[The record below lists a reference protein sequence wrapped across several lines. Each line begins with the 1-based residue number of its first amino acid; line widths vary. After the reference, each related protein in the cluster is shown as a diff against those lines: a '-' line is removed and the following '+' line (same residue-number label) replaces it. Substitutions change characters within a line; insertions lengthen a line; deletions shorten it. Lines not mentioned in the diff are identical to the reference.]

1 MISSDTI
8 SQLYSS
14 SSNDYKSG
22 QSINQNRSAANS
34 MDKENSQLSGLR
46 AVADQFEA
54 IFLENLL
61 RQARK
66 SKLINEL
73 FDSKADDNFQQMF
86 DEELAKSSSK
96 LVDIGI
102 ADAIVRQMAKT
113 RVEK

>member
-8 SQLYSS
+8 SQLYFSS
-14 SSNDYKSG
+14 FNDYKSG
-22 QSINQNRSAANS
+22 QSVTKTDPHLI
-34 MDKENSQLSGLR
+34 LR
-46 AVADQFEA
+46 IMRIVSFQSCVPADQFEA

-61 RQARK
+61 RQG
-66 SKLINEL
+66 SKGKLSNEL